1 MSGTNAS
8 ATARS
13 HKGMIITKMALPRR
27 TFLRGA
33 GVSLALPLLDA
44 MMPALSAMAAAPAPR
59 RLGYVYI
66 PMGMNRAAWIPE
78 DGERLNKLSPS
89 LASLM
94 PFRDQVTVVTNT
106 ELKDMAYPT
115 GNHAAANAIFLS
127 NVRPKRT
134 EGSDYELAITVDQI
148 AAKQLG
154 KETAIPSLELCT
166 DLIAQVGNCDNG
178 LACAYQNNL
187 AWSSPTTPL
196 PAEPDPRVL
205 FERLFGDGGTLQDR
219 LAELRKNRS
228 ILDWVTEDMARLQ
241 RKVGSTDRSKID
253 AYLDSIREVERRIQ
267 NAEQKGSESQLP
279 KLDRPTSVPEN
290 WEEHVKLMF
299 DLQVLALQAD
309 ITRVITFQ
317 MAREASTRTYP
328 QIGVPEAHHPI
339 SHHTNDAE
347 KLAKLAKINAY
358 HVSLFA
364 YLVGKLKA
372 TPDGEGTLLDHTT
385 YLLGSGMGNP
395 DVHDHT
401 NLPAIVAGGKG
412 GRHIRYAQPAR
423 LANVHLSLLE
433 RAGVHLDHFADSTG
447 RIEELL

>member
-1 MSGTNAS
+1 
-8 ATARS
+8 
-13 HKGMIITKMALPRR
+13 MIISKMSMPRR

-33 GVSLALPLLDA
+33 GIGLALPLLDA
-44 MMPALSAMAAAPAPR
+44 MVPAFAAAPATR

-66 PMGMNRAAWIPE
+66 PMGMNPAAWIPKDE
-78 DGERLNKLSPS
+78 GRLTDLSPA
-89 LASLM
+89 LAALM
-94 PFRDQVTVVTNT
+94 PYRDQVTVVTNT
-106 ELKDMAYPT
+106 ELKEMAYAT
-115 GNHAAANAIFLS
+115 GNHAASNAIFLS

-154 KETAIPSLELCT
+154 RETAIPSIELCT

-187 AWSSPTTPL
+187 SWSGPKTPL
-196 PAEPDPRVL
+196 PAEADPRVV
-205 FERLFGDGGTLQDR
+205 FERLFGDGGTAKER
-219 LAELRKNRS
+219 LTEMRKNRS

-241 RKVGSTDRSKID
+241 KKVGPTDRSKVD
-253 AYLDSIREVERRIQ
+253 QYLESIREVERRIQ
-267 NAEQKGSESQLP
+267 NAEQKSAQTTLP
-279 KLDRPTSVPEN
+279 TLDRPTSVPEN
-290 WEEHVKLMF
+290 WEEHVKLLF

-328 QIGVPEAHHPI
+328 QIGVPEAHHPV
-339 SHHTNDAE
+339 SHHSNDAE
-347 KLAKLAKINAY
+347 KLARLARINGY

-364 YLVGKLKA
+364 HLLGKLKA
-372 TPDGEGTLLDHTT
+372 TADGDGTLLDNTT

-412 GRHIRYAQPAR
+412 GRHIRYAKPVP
-423 LANVHLSLLE
+423 LSNVHLTLLE
-433 RAGVHLDHFADSTG
+433 RAGVHQERFADSTG
-447 RIEELL
+447 PIEELL

>member
-1 MSGTNAS
+1 
-8 ATARS
+8 
-13 HKGMIITKMALPRR
+13 MIITKKALPRR
-27 TFLRGA
+27 MFLRA
-33 GVSLALPLLDA
+33 SGVGLALPLLDS
-44 MMPALSAMAAAPAPR
+44 MVPALTAWAASPAPQ

-66 PMGMNRAAWIPE
+66 PMGMNRASWIPKD
-78 DGERLNKLSPS
+78 DGRLSDLSPS
-89 LASLM
+89 LASLV
-94 PFRDQVTVVTNT
+94 PYRDQITVLTNT
-106 ELKDMAYPT
+106 ELRDMAYPT
-115 GNHAAANAIFLS
+115 GNHAASNAIFLS

-134 EGSDYELAITVDQI
+134 EGSDYELAITIDQI

-178 LACAYQNNL
+178 LACAYQNHL
-187 AWSSPTTPL
+187 AWSGPTSPL
-196 PAEPDPRVL
+196 PAEADPRVL
-205 FERLFGDGGTLQDR
+205 FERLFGDGGTAKDR
-219 LAELRKNRS
+219 LAELKKNRS

-241 RKVGSTDRSKID
+241 RKVGAADRNKID
-253 AYLDSIREVERRIQ
+253 QYLDSVREAERRIQ
-267 NAEQKGSESQLP
+267 NAEQKSAESPLP

-339 SHHTNDAE
+339 SHHVNDPE
-347 KLAKLAKINAY
+347 KLGKLAKINAY

-364 YLVGKLKA
+364 YLVGKLKT

-395 DVHDHT
+395 DVHDHK
-401 NLPAIVAGGKG
+401 NLPAVVAGGKG
-412 GRHIRYAQPAR
+412 GRHIRYAEPAP